1 MKINENINYDFAI
14 IGGGFAGMVCAYILA
29 KEGFKVALLEKNI
42 QLGGSLQIFSR
53 DKKILDTGLHYI
65 GGYDEGQNLNKLFN
79 YFGLKDTL
87 QTVRMNE
94 DGYDYISFNDG
105 RKYAHAMGYE
115 NFISSLCK
123 DFPDEEHA
131 INLFCCK
138 IQEYCHR
145 FPLYDLNNNI
155 ADGYFSED
163 LRNENAWE
171 YISSITTNKTLQN
184 VLAGNNMLYAGVKEK
199 TPLFVHALIFNSY
212 ICGSYKI
219 VTGGAQLIKQFSKN
233 IRKAGVDIYTHKQVT
248 GATFGTDNKIS
259 QLLFDNGDKISAKNY
274 ISAIHPNETISL
286 FGAKR
291 FSNAWVKRVS
301 RLEQTISAFLLQ
313 ITFKPKSF
321 PYLNYNIYHFFN
333 DDVWETINYTEDN
346 WPLGFFVFTPVPLD
360 NSEFAESISIMCYM
374 KSDDVAQWKDS
385 FNTTTHPSERCESYQ
400 AFKRQKEE
408 KVLAKLETLFPEI
421 RNAMLNVYSSTPL
434 TFKDYTASTDGS
446 IYGILKNSHSPLASM
461 LQPKTKIPN
470 LWLSGQN
477 IVFHGILGTAISALL
492 TCFEFT
498 DKKELLN
505 KINPEK
511 NHIQT

>member
-1 MKINENINYDFAI
+1 MKIKENINYDFVI
-14 IGGGFAGMVCAYILA
+14 IGGGFAGMSCAYILA
-29 KEGFKVALLEKNI
+29 KEGHKVALIEKNI

-87 QTVRMNE
+87 QTKRMDE
-94 DGYDYISFNDG
+94 DGYDYISFSDG

-115 NFISSLCK
+115 KFISSLCK
-123 DFPDEEHA
+123 DFPNEEHA
-131 INLFCCK
+131 INQFCK
-138 IQEYCHR
+138 KMQEYCQK
-145 FPLYDLNNNI
+145 FPLYELNNNI
-155 ADGYFSED
+155 TDDYINED

-171 YISSITTNKTLQN
+171 YISSLTSNKTLQN

-199 TPLFVHALIFNSY
+199 TPLFVHALIFNNY

-219 VTGGAQLIKQFSKN
+219 ITGGAQLIKQFSKN
-233 IRKAGVDIYTHKQVT
+233 MRKEGVDIYTHKQVT
-248 GATFGTDNKIS
+248 GATFSADNKIS
-259 QLLFDNGDKISAKNY
+259 HLLFDNGDRITGKNY

-286 FGAKR
+286 FGANH
-291 FSNAWVKRVS
+291 FSKSWVKRVTH
-301 RLEQTISAFLLQ
+301 LEQTLSAFLLQ

-321 PYLNYNIYHFFN
+321 PYFNYNLYHFFN

-360 NSEFAESISIMCYM
+360 SSGYAESISVMCYM
-374 KSDDVAQWKDS
+374 KHEDVAQWKDS
-385 FNTTTHPSERCESYQ
+385 FNTTTHPSDRGESYQ
-400 AFKRQKEE
+400 TFKRQKEE
-408 KVLAKLETLFPEI
+408 KVLEKLETLFPDL
-421 RNAMLNVYSSTPL
+421 RKAMLHVYSSTPL
-434 TFKDYTASTDGS
+434 TFKDYTASTNGS

-461 LQPKTKIPN
+461 LHPKTKIPN
-470 LWLSGQN
+470 LWLTGQN

-498 DKKELLN
+498 NRETLLK
-505 KINPEK
+505 KINQP
-511 NHIQT
+511 